1 MITESQRTAYAK
13 RLNQLGTTNPTDVDA
28 VLDFLYT
35 LATCAIEYKDYID
48 HEKSKRIKQIKQ

>member
-1 MITESQRTAYAK
+1 MIAESQRTAYAK

-35 LATCAIEYKDYID
+35 LATCVIEYEDYKDN
-48 HEKSKRIKQIKQ
+48 EKTKRLL

>member
-35 LATCAIEYKDYID
+35 LATCAIEYKDYKEN
-48 HEKSKRIKQIKQ
+48 EKSKRLL